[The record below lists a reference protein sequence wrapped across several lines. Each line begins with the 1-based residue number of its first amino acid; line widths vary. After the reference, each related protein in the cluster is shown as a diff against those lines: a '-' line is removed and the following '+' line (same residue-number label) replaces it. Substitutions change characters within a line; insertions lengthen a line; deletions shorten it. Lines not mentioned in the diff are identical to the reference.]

1 MAVQPGSEEA
11 WGYQAIA
18 DELREQ
24 IRVGVYLPGAF
35 LPTERELQATYR
47 VSRSTVRRAI
57 AALAESGWA
66 EVKPKRGVAAQ
77 LGPAT
82 KVGGNVAFVDHAD
95 QVNQRVYFGLSQALQ
110 AKGFRLTHVDSRL
123 YGVEGAIEH
132 AAQQDFVA
140 AFVWSKEGFPDVERV
155 ESARQRMPVI
165 ALDHG
170 IRGVNVDLVC
180 ADNLGGAAKVVE
192 HLIAQGRR
200 RIAISG
206 MMDMLEINHE
216 RFSGYLKA
224 LLDHGHQPSPKDF
237 LFTRSSGLDMT
248 DTTLLARRLL
258 DEDRPDAVFVMQDM
272 SVPVVAETIFD
283 AGLSVPAD
291 VAIGSFGGEMPIMID
306 TVGVTTAV
314 HDWSSFVEEAVRAL
328 ENRLLRPTTR
338 AVQTTIPVEL
348 VVHGSCGA
356 PRHAW
361 EPLPSS
367 GANVRAGAY
376 WQSPQAYL
384 NLRSDLYRRPT
395 PHMPIGQEPKQ

>member
-1 MAVQPGSEEA
+1 MAAQPRSEEA

-24 IRVGVYLPGAF
+24 IRAGVYLPGAF
-35 LPTERELQATYR
+35 LPTERELQATYG

-77 LGPAT
+77 LGPVT
-82 KVGGNVAFVDHAD
+82 HLGGNVAYIDHAD

-123 YGVEGAIEH
+123 HGVEGAIEH
-132 AAQQDFVA
+132 AADGDFVA
-140 AFVWSKEGFPDVERV
+140 AFVWSKEGFPDL
-155 ESARQRMPVI
+155 ARLENACRRMPFI

-170 IRGVNVDLVC
+170 IRGLSVDLVC

-206 MMDMLEINHE
+206 MMDMLEINHD

-224 LLDHGHQPSPKDF
+224 LLAHGLQPSPKDF
-237 LFTRSSGLDMT
+237 LFTRSSGIEQT

-258 DEDRPDAVFVMQDM
+258 DADRPDAIFVMQDM
-272 SVPVVAETIFD
+272 SVPVIAEAIFD
-283 AGLSVPAD
+283 AGLRVPED

-306 TVGVTTAV
+306 SVGLTSAA
-314 HDWSSFVEEAVRAL
+314 HDWSSFVDEAVRAL
-328 ENRLLRPTTR
+328 ENRLIQPNAP
-338 AVQTTIPVEL
+338 AVQATIPVEL
-348 VVHGSCGA
+348 IVQGSCGA
-356 PRHAW
+356 AASMW
-361 EPLPSS
+361 EGNTNVLSGPL
-367 GANVRAGAY
+367 
-376 WQSPQAYL
+376 WQSPRHFL
-384 NLRSDLYRRPT
+384 NLRSDDHRRT
-395 PHMPIGQEPKQ
+395 PSHMPTGQEPKQ